1 MRLKYDFKEMKLN
14 NITVAVPVGENVE
27 GFHNIIKMNDT
38 ALEIYKLLK
47 EDTTEEQIV
56 DTLSEEYNV
65 DKVTLMADVKRFIQA
80 LREKGFV
87 AE

>member
-14 NITVAVPVGENVE
+14 NSMVAVPVGENVAD
-27 GFHNIIKMNDT
+27 FHNIIKMNDT
-38 ALEIYKLLK
+38 ALAIYNLLK